1 MRKKNIFWRFL
12 YKLHRYTGL
21 VSAVVLIVIAIT
33 GIALNHTEDFE
44 LDSNMVQS
52 PALLNWYGIKAP
64 EQIISFSTK
73 YHWICLIDQ
82 QLYFDN
88 FLLLNNQ
95 KELIGVSETDDFIVI
110 ASQEAL
116 ILISPQGEFIESIP
130 LSNLEKIGSGKQGII
145 IQSEQGLRYSDDDLM
160 TWNSID
166 SNETIN
172 WSIPSQLPNSIAE
185 DIKNQFRTSVL
196 PLERVFLDIH
206 SGRFFGLFGVIIV
219 DISGVLLII
228 LALSGCAVW
237 VKHKLRTM
245 KRK

>member
-1 MRKKNIFWRFL
+1 MRKKNTFWRFL
-12 YKLHRYTGL
+12 YKFHRYTGL
-21 VSAVVLIVIAIT
+21 ISAVVLIVVAIT

-64 EQIISFSTK
+64 EKITSFSTT
-73 YHWICLIDQ
+73 HHQISLVNQ
-82 QLYFDN
+82 QLYFDT

-95 KELIGVSETDDFIVI
+95 EELIGVSETDDFIVI
-110 ASQEAL
+110 ASQDAL
-116 ILISPQGEFIESIP
+116 ILITPQGEFIESIP
-130 LSNLEKIGSGKQGII
+130 LSNLEKIGSSKQGII
-145 IQSEQGLRYSDDDLM
+145 IKSKHGLSYSDDDLM
-160 TWNSID
+160 SWNSID
-166 SNETIN
+166 TNEVIN
-172 WSIPSQLPNSIAE
+172 WSTPSQLPNSIAE
-185 DIKNQFRTSVL
+185 DIKNQFRSSVL

-228 LALSGCAVW
+228 LALSGCAIW
-237 VKHKLRTM
+237 VKHKLRTV